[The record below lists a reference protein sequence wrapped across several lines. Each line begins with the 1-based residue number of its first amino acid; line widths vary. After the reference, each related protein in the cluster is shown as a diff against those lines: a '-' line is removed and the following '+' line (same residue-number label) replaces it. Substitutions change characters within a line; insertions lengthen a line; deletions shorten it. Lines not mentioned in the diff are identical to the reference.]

1 MKRRKK
7 ILIAVFLCGSVGG
20 GANGL
25 FAQGIP
31 GPTVPKPV
39 PEIPQQTQP
48 TIPGQRAPGL
58 PPTEPLPGQRGT
70 IPERMEAP
78 DAGSSQGEM
87 VISSE
92 DIRKAQ
98 EALKA
103 KGKDPGAVSG
113 RMHARTQEA
122 LREFQK
128 ENNLPATG
136 VLDKKTADKL
146 GVTLKSDAGSKPQQ
160 RQPGEKPET
169 K

>member
-1 MKRRKK
+1 MKRQNH
-7 ILIAVFLCGSVGG
+7 ILTAVFLAGNMGL
-20 GANGL
+20 GAHVL
-25 FAQGIP
+25 FAQSIP

-39 PEIPQQTQP
+39 PDMPQQTQP
-48 TIPGQRAPGL
+48 TIPGQPAPGL

-78 DAGSSQGEM
+78 DAGSQREM
-87 VISSE
+87 VISSD

-113 RMHARTQEA
+113 RMHAKTQEA

-128 ENNLPATG
+128 ENNLPVTG

-146 GVTLKSDAGSKPQQ
+146 GVTLTGDEASKPQQ
-160 RQPGEKPET
+160 RQQGAKPET

>member
-1 MKRRKK
+1 MKRKNY
-7 ILIAVFLCGSVGG
+7 ILTAVFLSGSVAV

-25 FAQGIP
+25 FAQAIP

-39 PEIPQQTQP
+39 PEMPQQTQP
-48 TIPGQRAPGL
+48 TIPGQPAPGL

-70 IPERMEAP
+70 IPERMQAP
-78 DAGSSQGEM
+78 DAGSQRDM
-87 VISSE
+87 VISSD

-103 KGKDPGAVSG
+103 KGKDPGAISG
-113 RMHARTQEA
+113 RMHAKTQEA

-136 VLDKKTADKL
+136 VLDQRTAEKL
-146 GVTLKSDAGSKPQQ
+146 GVTLKGDETAKPQQ
-160 RQPGEKPET
+160 RQQGAKPEA

>member
-1 MKRRKK
+1 MIRRKN
-7 ILIAVFLCGSVGG
+7 ILTAVFLCGSVGA

-25 FAQGIP
+25 FAQALP
-31 GPTVPKPV
+31 GPNVPKPV
-39 PEIPQQTQP
+39 PEMPQQTQP
-48 TIPGQRAPGL
+48 TIPGQPAPGL

-78 DAGSSQGEM
+78 DAGSQRDM

-92 DIRKAQ
+92 DIKKAQ

-113 RMHARTQEA
+113 RMHAKTQEA

-136 VLDKKTADKL
+136 VLDQKTAEKL
-146 GVTLKSDAGSKPQQ
+146 GVTLKGDEGSKPQQ
-160 RQPGEKPET
+160 RQQGAKPEA